1 MESYVLE
8 NSHYD
13 NDKFLSMENAN
24 QHIDTMGNSGGM
36 KNRICKKTQHGKE
49 KSFCFRSPRTMKMKR
64 KKRGKTHKY
73 KWKLFYDFL
82 LMFFFLNFKTTHV
95 KIL

>member
-13 NDKFLSMENAN
+13 KHKFLSMENAN

-64 KKRGKTHKY
+64 KKGK
-73 KWKLFYDFL
+73 KLTNTNGN
-82 LMFFFLNFKTTHV
+82 FFMIFF
-95 KIL
+95 